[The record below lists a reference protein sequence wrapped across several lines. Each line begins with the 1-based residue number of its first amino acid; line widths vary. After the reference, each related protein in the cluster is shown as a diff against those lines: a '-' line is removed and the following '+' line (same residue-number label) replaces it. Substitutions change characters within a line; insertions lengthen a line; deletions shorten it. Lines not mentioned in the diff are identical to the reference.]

1 MCVGYDVFLKRK
13 PWCCWWMLRQAVFVF
28 SFSIHVYHLFQD
40 QRTFQEPKLE
50 VPTIYKAY
58 FSGLCKGISLE
69 NMPLYG
75 TVPSFQD
82 PEIPIDRMVVGYR
95 WANCWNVHSSWY
107 GENFTAWIR
116 WTNRNSSS
124 MFETIFP
131 RTTTSSTNRNQNQG
145 GLFTLLSSNPVLTG
159 STQSVIICDHFHLRT
174 LPYSHLK
181 TGVFSNNMTP
191 LVARDIPV
199 SWAWLQIF
207 PLTLGNWR
215 ITGPGPQQLWHFGVL
230 TC

>member
-1 MCVGYDVFLKRK
+1 
-13 PWCCWWMLRQAVFVF
+13 
-28 SFSIHVYHLFQD
+28 
-40 QRTFQEPKLE
+40 
-50 VPTIYKAY
+50 
-58 FSGLCKGISLE
+58 
-69 NMPLYG
+69 
-75 TVPSFQD
+75 
-82 PEIPIDRMVVGYR
+82 
-95 WANCWNVHSSWY
+95 
-107 GENFTAWIR
+107 
-116 WTNRNSSS
+116 

-207 PLTLGNWR
+207 PQDSVCLLGSSIARAASLDTAACQLAFFRTVFSVVPVWRLLFQEPPARHSLKQCFNILTR
-215 ITGPGPQQLWHFGVL
+215 VL
-230 TC
+230 I